1 MAEHE
6 IRLHALRNS
15 NKVVISSS
23 SVTITDG
30 DGFYAIDAQPGLY
43 RVDIKPKWKPAYNVG
58 EIAIY
63 IDSPSGTLND
73 YLLSFGPS
81 DLKPDVVHR
90 FEQLVVQA
98 ESAAQS
104 AAESKSEAAKFAQ
117 TAEAHA
123 TQAAQAQQ
131 AVASSAEQVIQDK
144 NVAVAAASEAERCAT
159 EAGEHRASA
168 LDAVQ
173 RAEQAALG
181 AEHVMDGAMR
191 TENCL
196 SEIAALGEEAKHNA
210 RQNLG
215 MGNAAV
221 MDVQQDIYDR
231 TAGRAALPGAFG
243 YGARLMNVSR
253 FSSESGP
260 SEFLDWVRRA
270 KPGRYQV
277 SQYSSSRYT
286 PIIDGVVFRGIVE
299 VIFTDAIYEEYNPH
313 LNDKIVIFYG
323 VNGEIFFNRY
333 TSSSGGALLGWENWK
348 LKIDDFTNTLWSY
361 TKPYPSSVA
370 LTPDVGGLIV
380 AVYTG
385 KNDGDSAIALSRPAY
400 IPGSRLKM
408 ADMKLTSSGS
418 IEVVFENFTISGSYR
433 ALSGFSNQSGAPS
446 EKLCLGVF
454 VRVR

>member
-15 NKVVISSS
+15 SKVVISSS

-90 FEQLVVQA
+90 FEQLVAQA
-98 ESAAQS
+98 ESATQS

-243 YGARLMNVSR
+243 YGARLNNKSS
-253 FSSESGP
+253 FSANGGP
-260 SEFLDWVRRA
+260 SEFLDWVKQA
-270 KPGRYQV
+270 KQGRYRV
-277 SQYSSSRYT
+277 SQYGDSYYR
-286 PIIDGVVFRGIVE
+286 PIIDGVVFNGIVE
-299 VIFTDAIYEEYNPH
+299 VIFTDAVNEEYNPH
-313 LNDKIVIFYG
+313 LENKIIIFYG
-323 VNGEIFFNRY
+323 VNGEVFFNRY

-348 LKIDDFTNTLWSY
+348 LKVDDFTKVLRSGIGGTGWRN
-361 TKPYPSSVA
+361 PGI
-370 LTPDVGGLIV
+370 GGLIL
-380 AVYTG
+380 AVYVG
-385 KNDGDSAIALSRPAY
+385 KSDGDHAITLNRLEGVQ
-400 IPGSRLKM
+400 GSRLRLIDIKHNPSGDISVI
-408 ADMKLTSSGS
+408 ASQGSSTMLAG
-418 IEVVFENFTISGSYR
+418 TYQ
-433 ALSGFSNQSGAPS
+433 ALSGYGGTPS
-446 EKLCLGVF
+446 EAGCISLF
-454 VRVR
+454 MRIA